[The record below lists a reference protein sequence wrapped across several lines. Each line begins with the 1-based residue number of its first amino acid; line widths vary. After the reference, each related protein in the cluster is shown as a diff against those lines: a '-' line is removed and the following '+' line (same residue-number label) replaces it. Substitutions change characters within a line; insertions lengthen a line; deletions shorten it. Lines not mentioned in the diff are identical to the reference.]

1 MTTEL
6 ACKLDWFSFTFPI
19 TMLGEKDNEYT
30 LSHILSAFHDH
41 TGQRLFRVVEGSL
54 WTWVQSAGFYT
65 HRIQHPKSH
74 ISISWN
80 AGNPYALCELS
91 GQSCDLVLQTV
102 STHELAL
109 SASGRATRLDF
120 AVDIENDCTPEAF
133 AALRN
138 ERAFRAYAF
147 YTTET
152 GDTVYIG
159 SRKSDRM
166 ARVYRYNPPHPRAH
180 LLRVEAEYKG
190 DAAKMICDVLSLESL
205 TFTTLTAHAPFG
217 WTHELWQTNNV
228 QPGKVAA
235 RHYNRSDA
243 SRLRW
248 LNTVVAPAIKQAA
261 QEGMIDLQEWIQE
274 YLT

>member
-19 TMLGEKDNEYT
+19 TLLGEKDNEYT
-30 LSHILSAFHDH
+30 LTHVVSAFHEH
-41 TGQRLFRVVEGSL
+41 TGQRLLSAVTKSL
-54 WTWVQSAGFYT
+54 WTWVPSAGFYT
-65 HRIQHPKSH
+65 HKIQCPNSLV
-74 ISISWN
+74 SISWN
-80 AGNPYALCELS
+80 AGNPFALCEISGTSIDRVLLS
-91 GQSCDLVLQTV
+91 CTAADLAV
-102 STHELAL
+102 A
-109 SASGRATRLDF
+109 ANKRATRIDF
-120 AVDIENDCTPEAF
+120 AVDIETEETPEAF
-133 AALRN
+133 ATLRDS
-138 ERAFRAYAF
+138 RSFRAYAF

-152 GDTVYIG
+152 GDTCYIG
-159 SRKSDRM
+159 SRKSERM

-190 DAAKMICDVLSLESL
+190 DAAKMICDVLSQQSL

-217 WTHELWQTNNV
+217 WVHELWDTNGV
-228 QPGKVAA
+228 RAGKIIA

-261 QEGMIDLQEWIQE
+261 REGMIDLNEWIEE